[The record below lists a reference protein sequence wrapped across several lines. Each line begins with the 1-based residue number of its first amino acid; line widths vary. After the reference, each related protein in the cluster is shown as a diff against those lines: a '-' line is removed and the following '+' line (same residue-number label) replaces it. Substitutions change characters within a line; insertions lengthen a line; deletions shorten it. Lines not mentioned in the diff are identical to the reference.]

1 MIRIRRA
8 STQSRQTLCNPIDCR
23 LPGSSVH
30 GIFQAR
36 ILEQVA
42 ISYSRES
49 SRPRYPTHIS
59 WVSCIGRKFFTTAL
73 PGETCLS
80 VCYLSEDAKL
90 RMSFSITWAAL
101 SLDCLSLDLSLV
113 DKSLL
118 YQGLYLVKLFC
129 CYLLAYQE
137 IGFIIDIFF
146 ISFVFASFLSNLK
159 LNREEKIVPAVLF
172 MKQ

>member
-1 MIRIRRA
+1 MEFF
-8 STQSRQTLCNPIDCR
+8 RQEYWSR
-23 LPGSSVH
+23 LPFPTPGNLPDPNIQPTSP
-30 GIFQAR
+30 
-36 ILEQVA
+36 
-42 ISYSRES
+42 ES
-49 SRPRYPTHIS
+49 PALA
-59 WVSCIGRKFFTTAL
+59 GRFFTTAL
-73 PGETCLS
+73 PGEPWLS

-90 RMSFSITWAAL
+90 RISFSITWAAL
-101 SLDCLSLDLSLV
+101 SLDCSSLDLSLV

-137 IGFIIDIFF
+137 IGFIIHIFF

-172 MKQ
+172 MK